1 MTVRAWYFRTIY
13 FGLPILILAVSVLG
27 MNSGTILKRP
37 MGNDDRV
44 EASIQSV
51 MDLAAAGRW
60 SEASTAMEQA
70 HSSWRKVKGRIHFT
84 SATDE
89 IELFDL
95 ELAGLQGAVEGG
107 DTNQV
112 RIAVRRLMA
121 LWEDLG
127 S

>member
-1 MTVRAWYFRTIY
+1 MKAWYLRTIY
-13 FGLPILILAVSVLG
+13 FGLPILVLALSVLS

-37 MGNDDRV
+37 MGDDDQV
-44 EASIQSV
+44 EARIQSV

-60 SEASTAMEQA
+60 QEANSAIDQA
-70 HSSWRKVKGRIHFT
+70 LRSWQKVKGRIHFT

-95 ELAGLQGAVEGG
+95 ELAGLRGAVEGS
-107 DTNQV
+107 DANQV
-112 RIAVRRLMA
+112 RMAVRRLMA